1 MRDASQAYQIT
12 EQHLI
17 ATSSK
22 DEIQCNYKN
31 LERIKIEVITSYI
44 SPKSKKNIY
53 YTNKLEK
60 LKNYLN
66 FWNAYYNYK
75 ERISRNSKEMVNE
88 DIENQKIKDKQKI
101 QKEYE
106 VYLRFHSDH

>member
-1 MRDASQAYQIT
+1 MSHASGYHLRDASQAYQIT

-44 SPKSKKNIY
+44 SPK
-53 YTNKLEK
+53 TQELPELLEC
-60 LKNYLN
+60 LLQLQR
-66 FWNAYYNYK
+66 
-75 ERISRNSKEMVNE
+75 E
-88 DIENQKIKDKQKI
+88 DKQEL
-101 QKEYE
+101 Q
-106 VYLRFHSDH
+106 RNGQ